1 MTNVNIGS
9 VTGLEAAL
17 HDTNGD
23 QLSNWASTNVVLSNS
38 AVYRSS
44 VIQIFEMEYTFP
56 SGGGGLILP
65 RSMSG
70 GYAA

>member
-1 MTNVNIGS
+1 MANVNVDS

-23 QLSNWASTNVVLSNS
+23 QLSNWASTNVGPLANL
-38 AVYRSS
+38 AVYRSA

-56 SGGGGLILP
+56 SGGGGSYSPIDNILI
-65 RSMSG
+65 G
-70 GYAA
+70 